1 MNFSGRQW
9 DEQEILEL
17 TLKEAD
23 NLILLLS
30 IILQFF

>member
-1 MNFSGRQW
+1 MIEDNTYWKSLDMNFSGRQW

-23 NLILLLS
+23 
-30 IILQFF
+30 